1 MAVSLGGLA
10 LAGGIAATAS
20 HVNSMI
26 TNHYNH
32 KNRQAQIS
40 ADKELM
46 SYQNSLNRQYLL
58 DSPSMTV
65 EGLRKAGLSP
75 LSSQGSFTQAGNT
88 SIANVGTPS
97 GSAPK
102 FELDPVSISQLDLN
116 ESQKNANDQ
125 LARVYAADAS
135 GKEIDNQ
142 TKADKNIAEIKA
154 IYSGINLND
163 SQISEILS
171 NIDKI
176 NQDIVESASRVSLN
190 QEQVNYL
197 QTKGFNETWDM
208 LLKNEKLQHEINL
221 MVAQTHMSN
230 AQAMDL
236 VKKVAS
242 GYYESLVNANN
253 AGAAASRSQV
263 GLNVALA
270 GQAGANTAY
279 IKSQTFGQDLK
290 NIYTSGTVDGAIK
303 AANAGYD
310 VDGSKFVRWTDKV
323 TTWVGTIGGTI
334 AKGVNSA
341 AAAAI
346 AF

>member
-1 MAVSLGGLA
+1 MAVTLGGLA

-20 HVNSMI
+20 HINSFLADR
-26 TNHYNH
+26 YNE
-32 KNRQAQIS
+32 KNRVAQVA
-40 ADKELM
+40 ADKDLM
-46 SYQNSLNRQYLL
+46 KYQNDLNRQYLM

-75 LSSQGSFTQAGNT
+75 LSAQGSFTQAGNS
-88 SIANVGTPS
+88 SIANVGTPT
-97 GSAPK
+97 GEVPK
-102 FELDPVSISQLDLN
+102 FNLDPMSLSQLEVN
-116 ESQKNANDQ
+116 QSQKDVNDA
-125 LARVYAADAS
+125 LAKVYDADAA

-142 TKADKNIAEIKA
+142 TKADKNVAEIKA

-163 SQISEILS
+163 SQISEIQS

-176 NQDIVESASRVSLN
+176 NQDIIESASRVSLN

-208 LLKNEKLQHEINL
+208 LIKNEKLQHEINL
-221 MVAQTHMSN
+221 MVAQTNMSN

-242 GYYESLVNANN
+242 GYYESIVNSNN

-263 GLNVALA
+263 ALNNALA
-270 GQAGANTAY
+270 GQASANTSY

-290 NIYTSGTVDGAIK
+290 NIYTSGTVDSAVK
-303 AANAGYD
+303 AANSGND

-323 TTWVGTIGGTI
+323 TTWLGTIGGTV

-341 AAAAI
+341 AAVAV

>member
-1 MAVSLGGLA
+1 MAVTLGGLA

-26 TNHYNH
+26 ANHYND
-32 KNRQAQIS
+32 KNRQAQIA

-46 SYQNSLNRQYLL
+46 SYQNSLNRQYLY

-75 LSSQGSFTQAGNT
+75 LSAQGSFTQPGGS
-88 SIANVGTPS
+88 SIANVGTPT
-97 GSAPK
+97 GSPK
-102 FELDPVSISQLDLN
+102 FNLDPMSISQLELN

-125 LARVYAADAS
+125 LARVYGADAA

-163 SQISEILS
+163 SQITEIQS

-176 NQDIVESASRVSLN
+176 NQDIIESASRVSLN
-190 QEQVNYL
+190 QEQVNFL

-221 MVAQTHMSN
+221 MVAQTRMSN
-230 AQAMDL
+230 SQAMDL

-242 GYYESLVNANN
+242 GYWESVVNANN

-263 GLNVALA
+263 GLNYALA
-270 GQAGANTAY
+270 GQAYANTAY

-290 NIYTSGTVDGAIK
+290 NIYTSGTVDGAVK

-323 TTWVGTIGGTI
+323 TTWIGTIGGTI